1 MSRENDDAVLQA
13 IGQITV
19 KMDYDNPEHLGFILN
34 IVRSSDRF
42 VASDYGKRYISWL
55 EKRLEKLKASSEKT
69 TGSASP
75 ENQKAAAIDS
85 EFFGDLIRQSD
96 EKTESLFRDIDES
109 MFQVASQ
116 RTSQNTQKL
125 VWVILGLCAV
135 NTVIMFFVALFV
147 WKLNM
152 G

>member
-1 MSRENDDAVLQA
+1 MSRENDDAVLIA

-34 IVRSSDRF
+34 TVRSSELF
-42 VASDYGKRYISWL
+42 VDSEYGKRYISML
-55 EKRLEKLKASSEKT
+55 EGRLERAKADE
-69 TGSASP
+69 P
-75 ENQKAAAIDS
+75 VAIDES
-85 EFFGDLIRQSD
+85 NAFGIDKEAFGDLIRQSD

-109 MFQVASQ
+109 LFQVASQ
-116 RTSQNTQKL
+116 HTTQNTQKL
-125 VWVILGLCAV
+125 VWVILGICV
-135 NTVIMFFVALFV
+135 IDTIIMFFVALFV